1 MMQVSADQTARV
13 IDTLRRRPRP
23 ARRRRRA
30 VGPPR
35 GVAPTTIDRA
45 IARVA
50 AQPRVRAG
58 RVSAARARVR
68 AGDHPPPEVVAES
81 VLRRS
86 ICDRLS

>member
-1 MMQVSADQTARV
+1 MQVSAEQTTRV
-13 IDTLRRRPRP
+13 LDALRSRPRP
-23 ARRRRRA
+23 ARRRRA
-30 VGPPR
+30 VGPAR

-45 IARVA
+45 MARVA

-58 RVSAARARVR
+58 RVSAARARVH
-68 AGDHPPPEVVAES
+68 AGDHPVPEAVAES